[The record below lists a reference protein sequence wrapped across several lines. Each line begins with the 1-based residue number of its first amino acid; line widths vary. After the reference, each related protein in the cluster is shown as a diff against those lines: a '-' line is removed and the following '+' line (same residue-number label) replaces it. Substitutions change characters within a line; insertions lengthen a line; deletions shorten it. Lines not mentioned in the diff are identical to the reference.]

1 MGVRAGLRSM
11 LKRMEAVVG
20 GGELSWWWKE
30 VETHGEG
37 GVVMLR
43 QIWGSCEWTIF
54 VEVMKV
60 VILVVEGMFIKT

>member
-1 MGVRAGLRSM
+1 M

-43 QIWGSCEWTIF
+43 QS
-54 VEVMKV
+54 
-60 VILVVEGMFIKT
+60 